1 MFESAGFTKDR
12 IDNIFHLMVKVQV
25 FIDEN
30 TKVFCLL
37 NHFDLLT
44 FACQDRIGEVVIGVG
59 LADYHKFCLG
69 GVQLQTNIIKVTVQ

>member
-44 FACQDRIGEVVIGVG
+44 FACQDRIGEVVIGV
-59 LADYHKFCLG
+59 
-69 GVQLQTNIIKVTVQ
+69 V